1 MLHHKTVVGLREV
14 GLGSVGGLGPWSG
27 RVSHPFPAPTPPEWP
42 RTVNHQPPSIVTER
56 SHQTRVLRSMTAL
69 LVGVVAVVTLLVGS
83 AGNASASSCSGPL
96 ADGEIRVALVVDSS
110 DVGGGASATCLVVP
124 AGTTGSQLLAR
135 RGSELG
141 TGSPRYGSSGLLC
154 AIDGLPTTG
163 CGDRS
168 SGGFEYWAYFNGS
181 SGSWVY
187 GNINPFTRR
196 LSDGDIEGWRYV
208 QGAGNGQDPPPRIG
222 PSQSLFPALAP
233 VLPERQSLPAAGS
246 VPASPSGA
254 SAAGTAT
261 SPAPSSGDV
270 TVDQI
275 AGATSGASSSA
286 TATATAAV
294 EPVVVGDVALASSS
308 SAHSTTGR
316 WVGIAAVF
324 GLIAVMA
331 GGAWVQTRRSR

>member
-1 MLHHKTVVGLREV
+1 V

-42 RTVNHQPPSIVTER
+42 HIVNHLPPPIVTKR
-56 SHQTRVLRSMTAL
+56 LHQMRVLRAMAAVI
-69 LVGVVAVVTLLVGS
+69 VGVVALVSMLVGS
-83 AGNASASSCSGPL
+83 VGDASASSCSGPMT
-96 ADGEIRVALVVDSS
+96 DGEIRVVLVVDSS
-110 DVGGGASATCLVVP
+110 DLGGGASATCLVVP

-181 SGSWVY
+181 SGSWAY

-222 PSQSLFPALAP
+222 PSRSLFPALVPA
-233 VLPERQSLPAAGS
+233 LPQLPSSPAANS
-246 VPASPSGA
+246 VTASPSGVTAAGTTA
-254 SAAGTAT
+254 SAA
-261 SPAPSSGDV
+261 PSGADKDV
-270 TVDQI
+270 DPI
-275 AGATSGASSSA
+275 IGAASSSSTSA
-286 TATATAAV
+286 TSAV

-308 SAHSTTGR
+308 STHSMTGR